1 MPVHWNE
8 RVDEILGNDLAAALA
23 YTTPAKG
30 VVITPMAPLG
40 IRDRERGT
48 VTLSS
53 SLGLPKKLIRIRD
66 KPEVAV
72 AYHAREHTPIDRSQ
86 YVLVQGVASFDPKP
100 DRAWLESIT
109 PAWERFLGPRQTGLL
124 GRWLD
129 VYYWQRVAIEID
141 VRRVLSWP
149 TADCAGEPE
158 VFGEPVPERPPEPQR
173 EPRNGTAAREST
185 SRLARNVNRLPHT
198 LLGWVGADRLP
209 EVVPVS
215 VAGADRDAADLVS
228 AAADRIPPGGRRAGL
243 TSHAFKPRMMGQE
256 QRVHTGWLT
265 NDGGRI
271 RYSPHTKAGYALP
284 PSKALF
290 VVGSTFATRRGIRKA
305 RAAGLA

>member
-1 MPVHWNE
+1 MPVRWNDQ
-8 RVDEILGNDLAAALA
+8 VDEILGSDLAAAFA

-66 KPEVAV
+66 NPEVAV
-72 AYHAREHTPIDRSQ
+72 AYHAREHTPIGRPQ
-86 YVLVQGVASFDPKP
+86 YVLVQGEASFDPKP

-109 PAWERFLGPRQTGLL
+109 PEWERFLGPKQTGLL
-124 GRWLD
+124 ERWLD
-129 VYYWQRVAIEID
+129 VYYWQRVAIEIN

-158 VFGEPVPERPPEPQR
+158 VLGEPVPARAPEPQR
-173 EPRNGTAAREST
+173 EPGKGTTARVST
-185 SRLARNVNRLPHT
+185 TKIARNVNRLPHT
-198 LLGWVGADRLP
+198 LLGWVGADGLP

-215 VAGADRDAADLVS
+215 VAGADSEAVDLVS
-228 AAADRIPPGGRRAGL
+228 AAAGLIPPGGRRAGL
-243 TSHAFKPRMMGQE
+243 TSHAFKPRMVGQE

-265 NDGGRI
+265 NDGGRT
-271 RYSPHTKAGYALP
+271 RYAPHTKAGYALP

-290 VVGSTFATRRGIRKA
+290 VVGSAIATRRGLRKA